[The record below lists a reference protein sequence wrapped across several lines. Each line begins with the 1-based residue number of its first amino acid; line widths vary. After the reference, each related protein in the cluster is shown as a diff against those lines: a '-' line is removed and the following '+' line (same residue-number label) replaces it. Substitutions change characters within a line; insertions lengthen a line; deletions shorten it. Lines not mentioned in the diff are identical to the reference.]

1 MCKLVK
7 DKIAKVPIIAFIAK
21 NDAQVLEALTTA
33 ARATP
38 DVNSCYF
45 TDPLDAMGAKTD
57 ASMVKNGLY
66 ILQEKFARGFDLKF
80 AMNAYVLVFSNN
92 SYYFASTIRQMVGRA
107 NRAQGVAHGRVFIL
121 SQNFMIAETDI
132 NYIEQKD
139 KLRNSDVGAAVSMF
153 LVKEYLERNLKDRTT
168 LFQLFV
174 GQKWRL
180 QLQTYHTF
188 HKSVKDVLSVYLD

>member
-38 DVNSCYF
+38 EINSCYF
-45 TDPLDAMGAKTD
+45 TDPLDAMGTKTD

-92 SYYFASTIRQMVGRA
+92 CYYYASTIRQMVGRA
-107 NRAQGVAHGRVFIL
+107 NRAQGVAHGRVFIITPN
-121 SQNFMIAETDI
+121 SMIPETDM
-132 NYIEQKD
+132 NYIENKD
-139 KLRNSDVGAAVSMF
+139 KLRNSDVGNAVVKF
-153 LVKEYLERNLKDRTT
+153 LIMKYLQMGASDRTT
-168 LFQLFV
+168 LFGLFC

-180 QLQTYHTF
+180 
-188 HKSVKDVLSVYLD
+188 